1 MRYHYTP
8 TRMARMDQLGI
19 LIHCWCEY
27 KMASPLW
34 KTVWLLVIFTNAN
47 LTYTLWS
54 NILFLGTYPKE
65 MNAYI
70 YHEHNSHIHGSL
82 NNNLKWKTTQMLIN
96 SRISKLKLY
105 LHNRIPHNIEE
116 KLMPHATTTDK
127 SQDRYVKK

>member
-1 MRYHYTP
+1 
-8 TRMARMDQLGI
+8 
-19 LIHCWCEY
+19 
-27 KMASPLW
+27 
-34 KTVWLLVIFTNAN
+34 
-47 LTYTLWS
+47 
-54 NILFLGTYPKE
+54 

-116 KLMPHATTTDK
+116 KLMLHAGTWMNFIGN
-127 SQDRYVKK
+127 VEKKKQTQSMYCRIHFSETEIGNPNL